1 MALVLAFL
9 SAENENQQLED
20 LPFNWKTSSVGK
32 DKVTK
37 WEFCNLKITTIVVFV
52 IMIQRIFPSKELT
65 PTHHYIWL
73 STIRLNEQYDWAVAD
88 PNTKLVLHTNET

>member
-1 MALVLAFL
+1 
-9 SAENENQQLED
+9 
-20 LPFNWKTSSVGK
+20 
-32 DKVTK
+32 
-37 WEFCNLKITTIVVFV
+37 
-52 IMIQRIFPSKELT
+52 MIQRIFPSKELT